1 MFFLAALLFLGGKT
15 LKMAPTMT
23 FESLGADFGSSQNL
37 GPSPLS
43 NMQPKKNKKS
53 LIYIIISQSV
63 CVCPNTPNSLISQQ
77 ILELSICMDSLG
89 HRDAR
94 KKY

>member
-1 MFFLAALLFLGGKT
+1 MWLNATVIMLSEINALDFDFLKIL
-15 LKMAPTMT
+15 
-23 FESLGADFGSSQNL
+23 E
-37 GPSPLS
+37 
-43 NMQPKKNKKS
+43 
-53 LIYIIISQSV
+53 IYIIISQSV

-89 HRDAR
+89 LGGSR